1 MKLRNK
7 KTGKIADVESL
18 GHAESLKEKYGY
30 QVTLYWK
37 TEYEN
42 LSQCKDYDSLA
53 ELNEEWEDYEPK
65 EPLIK
70 DEKVRKAVRA
80 WAEANDIKDGIT
92 YLGDGEF
99 RSYLNTTIDF
109 AILVDEHRF
118 DLLKKSEEYTVTEL
132 CGEEEEW

>member
-7 KTGKIADVESL
+7 KTGEH
-18 GHAESLKEKYGY
+18 GEY
-30 QVTLYWK
+30 QVVSAGYLIRVRNCDTNESY
-37 TEYEN
+37 
-42 LSQCKDYDSLA
+42 QYDCIA
-53 ELNEEWEDYEPK
+53 GFNDNWEDYKPA

-80 WAEANDIKDGIT
+80 WAEANDIEDGIT
-92 YLGDGEF
+92 YLDNGEF

-118 DLLKKSEEYTVTEL
+118 DLLKKSQEYTITEL
-132 CGEEEEW
+132 CGEEDE

>member
-7 KTGKIADVESL
+7 KTGEIVDLSVGYIRDVHNGEFIQIKPVACLEDKRS
-18 GHAESLKEKYGY
+18 Y
-30 QVTLYWK
+30 LYDTFAK
-37 TEYEN
+37 FSE
-42 LSQCKDYDSLA
+42 D
-53 ELNEEWEDYEPK
+53 WEDYKPA

-70 DEKVRKAVRA
+70 DPKIRKAVRA
-80 WAEANDIKDGIT
+80 WADANDIEDGIT

-132 CGEEEEW
+132 CGEEEE